1 MGPIPKITAAAMTPL
16 LEAHGVSVR
25 FGGITALSSVSFKL
39 FPGELLGLIGPN
51 GAGKTTLLRCVI
63 GATAPNE
70 GSILLS
76 GREISGLST
85 AARARLGI
93 ALTHQI
99 VRPFRSMS
107 VIDNVVLASGHAKT
121 ANVLSALFAVS
132 RTTERRRA
140 GELLDLLGIAD
151 YADVAPAT
159 LPLGAL
165 KRLEVARAL
174 AIEPRVLLLDEPLAG
189 LNHLEADRLAATLR
203 ELNAQGITMILIE
216 HNLGQVANVC
226 SWLVVLDNGRKIA
239 DGSTRDTLSD
249 PNVVAAYI
257 GKEAVRA

>member
-1 MGPIPKITAAAMTPL
+1 MTPL

-25 FGGITALSSVSFKL
+25 FGGITALSNVSFQL

-63 GATAPNE
+63 GAAAPNE
-70 GSILLS
+70 GSILLA

-85 AARARLGI
+85 DARARLGI

-107 VIDNVVLASGHAKT
+107 VIDNVVLAAGHAKT

-132 RTTERRRA
+132 RITERHRA

-151 YADVAPAT
+151 YANAAPAT

-189 LNHLEADRLAATLR
+189 LNHLEANRLAATLQD
-203 ELNAQGITMILIE
+203 LNSKGITMILIE

-226 SWLVVLDNGRKIA
+226 SRLVVLDNGRKIA
-239 DGSTRDTLSD
+239 DGPTRDTLSD

>member
-1 MGPIPKITAAAMTPL
+1 MKPL

-25 FGGITALSSVSFKL
+25 FGGITALDKVSFEL

-63 GATAPNE
+63 GAAAPNE

-76 GREISGLST
+76 GREISGLT
-85 AARARLGI
+85 TDARARLGI

-107 VIDNVVLASGHAKT
+107 VIDNVVLAAGHAKT
-121 ANVLSALFAVS
+121 ANVRSALFAVS

-151 YADVAPAT
+151 YADAAPAT

-189 LNHLEADRLAATLR
+189 LNHLEANRLAATLQD
-203 ELNAQGITMILIE
+203 LNSKGITMILIE

-226 SWLVVLDNGRKIA
+226 SRLVVLDNGRKIA
-239 DGSTRDTLSD
+239 DGPTGETLSD
-249 PNVVAAYI
+249 PNVIAAYM

>member
-1 MGPIPKITAAAMTPL
+1 MKPL

-25 FGGITALSSVSFKL
+25 FGGITALHKVSFKL

-63 GATAPNE
+63 GAAAPNE
-70 GSILLS
+70 GNILLA
-76 GREISGLST
+76 GQEISGLT
-85 AARARLGI
+85 TEARARLGI

-107 VIDNVVLASGHAKT
+107 VINNVILASGHAKT
-121 ANVLSALFAVS
+121 ANVVSTLFAVS
-132 RTTERRRA
+132 RKRERQRA
-140 GELLDLLGIAD
+140 GELLDLLGIAN
-151 YADVAPAT
+151 YADAAPAT

-189 LNHLEADRLAATLR
+189 LNHLEANRLAATLQD
-203 ELNAQGITMILIE
+203 LNAQGITMILIE

-226 SWLVVLDNGRKIA
+226 SRLVVLDNGRKIA
-239 DGSTRDTLSD
+239 DGPTRDTLSD

>member
-1 MGPIPKITAAAMTPL
+1 MKPL

-25 FGGITALSSVSFKL
+25 FGGITALSNVTFKL
-39 FPGELLGLIGPN
+39 FPRELLGLIGPN

-63 GATAPNE
+63 GTAAPNE
-70 GSILLS
+70 GSILLF
-76 GREISGLST
+76 GQEISGLT
-85 AARARLGI
+85 TDARARLGI

-107 VIDNVVLASGHAKT
+107 VIDNVVFAAGHAKT
-121 ANVLSALFAVS
+121 ANVVSALFAVS
-132 RTTERRRA
+132 RATERRRA

-151 YADVAPAT
+151 YRDAAPAT

-174 AIEPRVLLLDEPLAG
+174 AIKPRVLLLDEPLAG
-189 LNHLEADRLAATLR
+189 LNHLEANRLAATLQD
-203 ELNAQGITMILIE
+203 LNAQGITMILIE

-226 SWLVVLDNGRKIA
+226 SRLVVLDNGRKIA
-239 DGSTRDTLSD
+239 DGPTRDTLSD
-249 PNVVAAYI
+249 PNVVAAYT